1 MLEILIILLVVA
13 ADQIT
18 KYLAVTY
25 LKPLGTIPIIE
36 GVFSL
41 TYVENRGAAFGILQN
56 HRWFLVILPIAI
68 VAVAIFYLA
77 FHRQDSLLRRI
88 SLALILGGA
97 LGNLIDR
104 MFLGYV
110 IDMLQATFVEFPVFN
125 IADSAVV
132 CGTILLAIQML
143 FLDKPQSPVG

>member
-1 MLEILIILLVVA
+1 MLEILIILLIVT

-18 KYLAVTY
+18 KHLAVTY

-41 TYVENRGAAFGILQN
+41 TYVENHGAAFGILQN
-56 HRWFLVILPIAI
+56 QRWFLVILPIII
-68 VAVAIFYLA
+68 VAAVVFYLKS
-77 FHRQDSLLRRI
+77 HRQDSLLRRI

-104 MFLGYV
+104 MFPGYV
-110 IDMLQATFVEFPVFN
+110 IDMLQATFIEFPVFN
-125 IADSAVV
+125 VADSAVV
-132 CGTILLAIQML
+132 CGTILLAFQIL
-143 FLDKPQSPVG
+143 FLDKSQSPVR